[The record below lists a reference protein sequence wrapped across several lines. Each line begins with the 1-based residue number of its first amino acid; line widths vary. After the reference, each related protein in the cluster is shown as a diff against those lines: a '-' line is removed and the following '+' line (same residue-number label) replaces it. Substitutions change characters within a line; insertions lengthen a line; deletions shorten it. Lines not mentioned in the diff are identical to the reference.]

1 MIKDNDFYRIVG
13 LAFIIITVIVVGVNV
28 VRGQG
33 HVIEGLT
40 NNSSIATDR
49 DKIPDVVKSNN
60 DKLTD
65 SLLINKY
72 RTSYEDTIIE
82 LDKAVSLGL
91 VKMIINS
98 AETISRDPNSSEAI
112 KIMGHI
118 NEMKK
123 FRESLNAT
131 ITVLDNQ

>member
-98 AETISRDPNSSEAI
+98 ADTISRDPNSADTI
-112 KIMGHI
+112 KIMGQV
-118 NEMKK
+118 NELKK

-131 ITVLDNQ
+131 MTVLDNQ